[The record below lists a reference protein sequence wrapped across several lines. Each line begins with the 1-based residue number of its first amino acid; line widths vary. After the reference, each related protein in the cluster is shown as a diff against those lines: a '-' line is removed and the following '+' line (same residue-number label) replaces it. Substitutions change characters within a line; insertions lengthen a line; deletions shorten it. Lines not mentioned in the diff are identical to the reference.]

1 MALAVNHLPATMAF
15 SSTMVLGSTMAVT
28 TAGATSPIVG
38 TLPAMRAEETWH
50 AFCYLSVNRR
60 KLLSI
65 NHLGARRA
73 RKSFILNT
81 LQLGTILEYLRA

>member
-1 MALAVNHLPATMAF
+1 
-15 SSTMVLGSTMAVT
+15 MAVT

-50 AFCYLSVNRR
+50 AFCYPSVNRR

-73 RKSFILNT
+73 RKSFILNA
-81 LQLGTILEYLRA
+81 LQLGTLLEWHDTRPGTGIE

>member
-1 MALAVNHLPATMAF
+1 
-15 SSTMVLGSTMAVT
+15 MAVT

-50 AFCYLSVNRR
+50 AFCYLSANRR
-60 KLLSI
+60 KSFSV

-73 RKSFILNT
+73 RKALLFND
-81 LQLGTILEYLRA
+81 LQREEVGTILEYPPRVTWHAS